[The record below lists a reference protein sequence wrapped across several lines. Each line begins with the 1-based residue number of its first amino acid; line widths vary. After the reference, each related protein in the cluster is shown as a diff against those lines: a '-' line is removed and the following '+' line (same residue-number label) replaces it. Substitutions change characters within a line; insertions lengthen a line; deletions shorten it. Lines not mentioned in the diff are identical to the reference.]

1 MPPHAALL
9 LATVPALFWL
19 WFFLR
24 KDRLEPEPRV
34 RVFWVFLL
42 GCASAAAVLRLRP
55 FLEPLA
61 PPGPGPLRDLADA
74 FLITA
79 LPEETLKLLAFVLG
93 AGFSRELDEPMDG
106 IVYGA
111 AAALGFTAIEN
122 ALFLFESGD
131 PLLLFVRGFTATL
144 GHVAFTATA
153 AFGVAVWR
161 LQPTPRRL
169 RFLLRCLAFSWLAH
183 GGYDLFLFG
192 REGLHLVSLLVVLPL
207 ALLCLSLKLR
217 WSERQAPLHHRS
229 TVLGTAGAAL
239 TRK

>member
-1 MPPHAALL
+1 MGVSDPTEAAESAVSAELQF
-9 LATVPALFWL
+9 V
-19 WFFLR
+19 
-24 KDRLEPEPRV
+24 RLVSWPYI
-34 RVFWVFLL
+34 
-42 GCASAAAVLRLRP
+42 GQSASAVAVLRLRP

-61 PPGPGPLRDLADA
+61 PQGPGHLRDLADA

-131 PLLLFVRGFTATL
+131 PLLLLVRGFTATL

-153 AFGVAVWR
+153 AAWRISGASGPIIWIPTTRSVA
-161 LQPTPRRL
+161 PSTT
-169 RFLLRCLAFSWLAH
+169 
-183 GGYDLFLFG
+183 
-192 REGLHLVSLLVVLPL
+192 SL
-207 ALLCLSLKLR
+207 
-217 WSERQAPLHHRS
+217 
-229 TVLGTAGAAL
+229 
-239 TRK
+239 